1 MGFPAIVA
9 GGRVGYYSS
18 LMRRL
23 WKFLAAYAALL
34 AGASAGFFVLEGG
47 KVDLGTSF
55 YWAVVTIATVGYGD
69 VIPTNAD
76 ARWFTIGVILVAVFL
91 TAYLVSIIISVVNDE
106 SQQRNLGM
114 LGTDFTG
121 HIIVIGYA
129 GVGRAAVRELLA
141 VGERVA
147 VATADLNEIPNIRSL
162 APEHR
167 IFVTFYPTGD
177 TAVLTRLNAAA
188 AKSVVICTPDDTA
201 NLIVALAVRQ
211 TAPNVR
217 LVVSVTRAEL
227 RPTLRSAGVTYVA
240 SPNDMGGRLVANAS
254 FRPEVAHVFEDL
266 TSAAYGTDIGEY
278 VLTENTP
285 ISHQALPEAE
295 ALVRTESGCIVI
307 GYARPRAP
315 GEYVTALNPPPT
327 FRFQPG
333 DALLVVGSLGN
344 LQKLEAWLGVPQGR

>member
-1 MGFPAIVA
+1 MASA
-9 GGRVGYYSS
+9 RVGYYA
-18 LMRRL
+18 LLIRRL

-34 AGASAGFFVLEGG
+34 LGASAGFFLLEGG
-47 KVDLGTSF
+47 RDDLGTSF

-69 VIPTNAD
+69 VVPTDAD

-91 TAYLVSIIISVVNDE
+91 TAYLISIIISVVNDE
-106 SQQRNLGM
+106 SHKRNLGM

-121 HIIVIGYA
+121 HVVVIGYS

-147 VATADLNEIPNIRSL
+147 VATGEINELPNIRGL
-162 APEHR
+162 APEHK
-167 IFVTFYPTGD
+167 IFVTYYAAGD
-177 TAVLTRLNAAA
+177 PEILDRLNAVA
-188 AKSVVICTPDDTA
+188 AKSVVICTSDDTT

-211 TAPNVR
+211 VAPTVR
-217 LVVSVTRAEL
+217 IVVSVARAEL
-227 RPTLRSAGVTYVA
+227 RPTLRGAGVTYVA

-254 FRPEVAHVFEDL
+254 FRPEVANVFEDL

-278 VLTENTP
+278 VLTEKTP
-285 ISHQALPEAE
+285 ISRQLLPEAE
-295 ALVRTESGCIVI
+295 GLVRANSGCIVI

-327 FRFQPG
+327 FQFQPG
-333 DALLVVGSLGN
+333 DALLVVGSLEN
-344 LQKLEAWLGVPQGR
+344 LKKLGSWLGVLQGR